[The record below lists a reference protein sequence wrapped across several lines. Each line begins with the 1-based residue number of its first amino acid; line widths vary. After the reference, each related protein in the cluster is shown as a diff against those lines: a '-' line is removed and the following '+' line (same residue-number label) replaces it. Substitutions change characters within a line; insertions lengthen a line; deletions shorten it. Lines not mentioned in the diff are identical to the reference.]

1 MSGGDLVIDRRDWPR
16 GTDSSLVVC
25 RYIAAIGLRSEDT
38 FGVMPSG
45 PNSRDLLL
53 VYRDRP
59 EYAAARQAGAGEAAV
74 TAGMTGSGAPV
85 PAEVSEMLADIG
97 IDLASYGVNVE
108 QRGEQAQPVP
118 PAAGT
123 VVAHGLQWP
132 GTGFLDHWRPEAAA
146 FNFYRELT
154 GLRPEDVYGYVPGGW
169 EISSQGDHWLGFNLI
184 YRDRPEYA
192 PGRTELATRKG
203 HYEFGELASYGGA
216 PDAPLAPERPGAIR
230 LDEQSWPRRRLVL
243 KLKHERMIE
252 YLADELP
259 ARGVAP
265 EDCYGLG
272 PDKHNEHLWLAS
284 L

>member
-1 MSGGDLVIDRRDWPR
+1 MPRSTSAPRAEGLRRDLSNGEDRTVSGGDLVIDRRDWPR

-184 YRDRPEYA
+184 YRDRPSTRPAA
-192 PGRTELATRKG
+192 P
-203 HYEFGELASYGGA
+203 
-216 PDAPLAPERPGAIR
+216 
-230 LDEQSWPRRRLVL
+230 SWP
-243 KLKHERMIE
+243 
-252 YLADELP
+252 P
-259 ARGVAP
+259 ARGTTSSASWRRTAARPTRRSRPSGRVRSASTSTA
-265 EDCYGLG
+265 GLAG
-272 PDKHNEHLWLAS
+272 GS
-284 L
+284 CSS